1 MIDRALRLAGRVV
14 LWAAILLVFANGIV
28 ALVKNLREPEPRYI
42 QAAASGAADVGFPEN
57 EAAVFAARFAHD
69 YLSYDSKDPESRRE
83 QLSEYIS
90 DSFDPL
96 VGWDGSGRLVAVN
109 SIPVDVEVHSEQLGV
124 VTVAVNVSGPRWVYL
139 AVPVGAGGDGLVVAD
154 RPALVAAPE
163 VARTPT
169 DDSLS
174 GIEDPDPA
182 LAGRVQPSI
191 ESFFKAF
198 ASGKDADLAYFLPP
212 GRTLRGLD
220 GAVELD
226 AIESLE
232 VAQGG
237 GEREAVARVRWLDP
251 LTGGALTQTYRL
263 TLVERD
269 GRWYVDRLGVLPGD
283 E

>member
-1 MIDRALRLAGRVV
+1 VIERTLRLVGRVV
-14 LWAAILLVFANGIV
+14 LWGVILLVFANGIV
-28 ALVKNLREPEPRYI
+28 ALVKNLKESEPRYI
-42 QAAASGAADVGFPEN
+42 QTAASEDGDLGFPEN

-69 YLSYDSKDPESRRE
+69 YLTYDSKDPESRRE
-83 QLSEYIS
+83 QLRAYIN

-96 VGWDGSGRLVAVN
+96 LGWDGAGRLVAVN
-109 SIPVDVEVHSEQLGV
+109 SIPVDVEVHSDRLGV
-124 VTVAVNVSGPRWVYL
+124 VTVAINVSGPRWVYL
-139 AVPVGAGGDGLVVAD
+139 AVPISAEGDRLVVAD
-154 RPALVAAPE
+154 RPALVPAPE
-163 VARTPT
+163 VAQAST
-169 DDSLS
+169 DATLT
-174 GIEDPDPA
+174 GIEDLDPA

-198 ASGKDADLAYFLPP
+198 ASGKDADLSYFLPP

-269 GRWYVDRLGVLPGD
+269 GRWYIERLGVLPGK
-283 E
+283 

>member
-1 MIDRALRLAGRVV
+1 VIERALRLVGRVV

-28 ALVKNLREPEPRYI
+28 ALVKNFSQSEPRYI
-42 QAAASGAADVGFPEN
+42 QAAASEDSDLGFPEN

-69 YLSYDSKDPESRRE
+69 YLSYDSKNPESRRE
-83 QLSEYIS
+83 QLSAYIN

-96 VGWDGSGRLVAVN
+96 LGWDGSGRLVAVN
-109 SIPVDVEVHSEQLGV
+109 SIPVDVDVDSDQLGV

-139 AVPVGAGGDGLVVAD
+139 AVPIRAEGDGLAVAD
-154 RPALVAAPE
+154 RPALVPAPE
-163 VARTPT
+163 VAQAPT
-169 DDSLS
+169 NGTLS

-198 ASGKDADLAYFLPP
+198 ASGKDADLSYFLPP

-226 AIESLE
+226 AIESLD

-237 GEREAVARVRWLDP
+237 SEREAVARVRWLDP

>member
-1 MIDRALRLAGRVV
+1 VIDRALRLGGRVV

-28 ALVKNLREPEPRYI
+28 ALVKNVRASEPRYI
-42 QAAASGAADVGFPEN
+42 RTVASEDGNLGFPEK

-69 YLSYDSKDPESRRE
+69 YLSYDSKDPNARRE
-83 QLSEYIS
+83 QLSGYIN

-96 VGWDGSGRLVAVN
+96 VGWDGSGRQVAVN
-109 SIPVDVEVHSEQLGV
+109 SIPVDVEVHSEDLGV

-139 AVPVGAGGDGLVVAD
+139 AVPITAEGDGLVVAE
-154 RPALVAAPE
+154 RPALVPAPE
-163 VARTPT
+163 IADAPT
-169 DDSLS
+169 DNVLF

-212 GRTLRGLD
+212 GRTLSGLD

-237 GEREAVARVRWLDP
+237 GQREAIARVRWLDP
-251 LTGGALTQTYRL
+251 LTGGALTQTYRF

-269 GRWYVDRLGVLPGD
+269 GRWYVDRLGVLPG

>member
-1 MIDRALRLAGRVV
+1 MIERALRLVGRVV

-28 ALVKNLREPEPRYI
+28 ALAKNFGESEPQYI
-42 QAAASGAADVGFPEN
+42 RAAASETGDAGFPEGD
-57 EAAVFAARFAHD
+57 AAVFAARFAHD

-83 QLSEYIS
+83 QLRSYIP
-90 DSFDPL
+90 DSSDPL
-96 VGWDGSGRLVAVN
+96 FGWDGSGRLVAVN
-109 SIPVDVEVHSEQLGV
+109 SIPVDVEVRSDELGV

-139 AVPVGAGGDGLVVAD
+139 AVPIRAEDDGLVVGE
-154 RPALVAAPE
+154 RPALVPTSGVAE
-163 VARTPT
+163 VADGTA
-169 DDSLS
+169 LA
-174 GIEDPDPA
+174 GIEDPDTT

-198 ASGKDADLAYFLPP
+198 ASGKDADLSYFLPP

-220 GAVELD
+220 GAVELG
-226 AIESLE
+226 AVESLE
-232 VAQGG
+232 VARGG
-237 GEREAVARVRWLDP
+237 SERDAVARVRWLDP

-269 GRWYVDRLGVLPGD
+269 GRWYVDRLGVLPGT

>member
-1 MIDRALRLAGRVV
+1 VIDRALRLVGRVV
-14 LWAAILLVFANGIV
+14 LWAAILLVVANGIV
-28 ALVKNLREPEPRYI
+28 ALVKNVRASEPRYI
-42 QAAASGAADVGFPEN
+42 ETAASEDGDLGFPEN
-57 EAAVFAARFAHD
+57 EAVVFAARFAHD
-69 YLSYDSKDPESRRE
+69 YLSYDSKDPDARRE
-83 QLSEYIS
+83 QLSAYIN

-109 SIPVDVEVHSEQLGV
+109 SIPVDVEVHSEDLGV

-139 AVPVGAGGDGLVVAD
+139 AVPISAEGDGLAVAE
-154 RPALVAAPE
+154 RPVLVPAPE
-163 VARTPT
+163 VADAPT
-169 DDSLS
+169 DNVLS

-182 LAGRVQPSI
+182 LARSVQPSI

-212 GRTLRGLD
+212 GRTLSGLD

-237 GEREAVARVRWLDP
+237 AEREAIARVRWLDP

-269 GRWYVDRLGVLPGD
+269 GRWYVDRLGVLPG

>member
-1 MIDRALRLAGRVV
+1 VIERALRLTGRVV

-28 ALVKNLREPEPRYI
+28 ALVKNFRESEPQYI
-42 QAAASGAADVGFPEN
+42 QTAASENDDAGFPEN
-57 EAAVFAARFAHD
+57 DAAVFAARFAHD

-83 QLSEYIS
+83 QLSAYIN
-90 DSFDPL
+90 DSFDAL
-96 VGWDGSGRLVAVN
+96 LGWDGSGRLVAVN
-109 SIPVDVEVHSEQLGV
+109 SIPVDVEARSENLGV

-139 AVPVGAGGDGLVVAD
+139 AVPISAQGDALVVAD
-154 RPALVAAPE
+154 RPALVPAQE
-163 VARTPT
+163 VAQGST
-169 DDSLS
+169 DDTLA
-174 GIEDPDPA
+174 GIEDPDTA
-182 LAGRVQPSI
+182 LSGRIQPSI

-220 GAVELD
+220 GAVEFD
-226 AIESLE
+226 AIESLD
-232 VAQGG
+232 VSQGG
-237 GEREAVARVRWLDP
+237 SEREAVARVRWLDP
-251 LTGGALTQTYRL
+251 LTGGALSQTYRL

>member
-1 MIDRALRLAGRVV
+1 VIERALRLAGRVV

-28 ALVKNLREPEPRYI
+28 ALMKNFREPEPQYI
-42 QAAASGAADVGFPEN
+42 QTAASEKGDSGFPE
-57 EAAVFAARFAHD
+57 EDAAVFAARFAHD

-83 QLSEYIS
+83 QLSVYID

-109 SIPVDVEVHSEQLGV
+109 SIPVDVDIQSDGLGV

-139 AVPVGAGGDGLVVAD
+139 AVPISTEGDALVVAD
-154 RPALVAAPE
+154 RPALVPAPE
-163 VARTPT
+163 VAQVAT
-169 DDSLS
+169 DDTLA

-182 LAGRVQPSI
+182 LAGRIQPSI

-232 VAQGG
+232 VSQGG
-237 GEREAVARVRWLDP
+237 REREAVGRVRWIDP
-251 LTGGALTQTYRL
+251 LTGGALSQTYRL